1 MFMLIAKL
9 QRLHH
14 LSIEGLDMYCKKDNK
29 VSLFLCALLTSC
41 ILLVIP
47 LASHAITKSLSIVGE
62 NGQPLTGTTI
72 TITFEDGTKEEEDT
86 DDKGL
91 LVFNFKKKGSYT
103 LTDPAGNVVKTVNI
117 TGMDSRT
124 KWEIG
129 AIAAA
134 TALILASGSGS
145 DSESSSTSEQSTDT
159 NTDTGT
165 TTEEDT
171 SSPLVTLAGTY
182 NLNCTLA
189 SNPGNH
195 PSLVPA
201 NSTVDV
207 ITQGSNITFYQM
219 GLHGTHNEVDF
230 VASGTGNYAGFVTT
244 FVFQGTQNKETGRIT
259 GTLVI
264 GGDGNLPG
272 GQPITYNCVGT
283 PA

>member
-1 MFMLIAKL
+1 
-9 QRLHH
+9 
-14 LSIEGLDMYCKKDNK
+14 MYDKKENK
-29 VSLFLCALLTSC
+29 VSFFLFALLTSC
-41 ILLVIP
+41 FLLVIP

-62 NGQPLTGTTI
+62 NGQPLSGTTI
-72 TITFEDGTKEEEDT
+72 TITFQDGTKEEEDT

-91 LVFNFKKKGSYT
+91 LVFNFKKKGTYT

-124 KWEIG
+124 KWEI
-129 AIAAA
+129 AAVAAA
-134 TALILASGSGS
+134 TALILASGSDS
-145 DSESSSTSEQSTDT
+145 DSNSDSSSTADQSTDT
-159 NTDTGT
+159 NTDSGSTAEVSEST
-165 TTEEDT
+165 P
-171 SSPLVTLAGTY
+171 SVSLAGTY

-189 SNPGNH
+189 SNPGSH

-207 ITQGSNITFYQM
+207 ITQGSNITFSQM

-244 FVFQGTQNKETGRIT
+244 FVFQGTQNKTTGQIT

-264 GGDGNLPG
+264 GGDGKLPG

-283 PA
+283 PV